1 VTTLRVKVE
10 SQINQKL
17 LRAAVPNDLER
28 QALED
33 ADGENIDDLL
43 EEIPLH
49 TLEKL
54 IEAKDVGVLKA
65 LERKQA
71 MELAQA

>member
-1 VTTLRVKVE
+1 MTTLRVKVE
-10 SQINQKL
+10 SQVDQKL

-33 ADGENIDDLL
+33 ADGENVDDLL
-43 EEIPLH
+43 EETPPH
-49 TLEKL
+49 TFEKL

-65 LERKQA
+65 LERKRA
-71 MELAQA
+71 MELA